1 MLPAELPRRAAPQ
14 LRGEEAEPGQAL
26 PGPAPHVYL
35 CTPKVLF
42 SEHHVSES
50 DHHFLFGT
58 VLPDESL

>member
-1 MLPAELPRRAAPQ
+1 MLPVELPCRDLESRR
-14 LRGEEAEPGQAL
+14 EEAEPGQAL
-26 PGPAPHVYL
+26 PGLAPHIYL

-42 SEHHVSES
+42 SEHHVSAS